1 MKKRRIVI
9 ISFVLAAVL
18 AVGVGFATV
27 ADTLFINGNFNF
39 RNAQEILGNKDAAI
53 KFTKNVE
60 TIPPQTATD
69 GAVSI
74 TASAADDI
82 ATLKVAI
89 NGVATAE
96 DATAVTPYVAT
107 ATFEVVYETT
117 DTSLDP
123 VNLTVTKEGSAL
135 DNVDGLVVTVEP
147 SKTTLK
153 VGETMKVTV
162 TVTYTPTV
170 EANNSGTEITDVFD
184 IKLVYDDG
192 TTAVNN

>member
-18 AVGVGFATV
+18 AVGVGFAAV

-53 KFTKNVE
+53 KFTENVV
-60 TIPPQTATD
+60 TNPPQTQTE

-89 NGVATAE
+89 NGVTTAE
-96 DATAVTPYVAT
+96 DATSVTPERKNR
-107 ATFEVVYETT
+107 TFDCKRQKCTVFIH
-117 DTSLDP
+117 LQP
-123 VNLTVTKEGSAL
+123 V
-135 DNVDGLVVTVEP
+135 
-147 SKTTLK
+147 
-153 VGETMKVTV
+153 
-162 TVTYTPTV
+162 
-170 EANNSGTEITDVFD
+170 
-184 IKLVYDDG
+184 
-192 TTAVNN
+192 

>member
-89 NGVATAE
+89 NGVTTADGATS
-96 DATAVTPYVAT
+96 VTPYVAT

-123 VNLTVTKEGSAL
+123 VNLTVTKDGNAL
-135 DNVDGLVVTVEP
+135 TIPGLEIDVNP

-153 VGETMKVTV
+153 VGETMTVTV

-170 EANNSGTEITDVFD
+170 DANNSGTEITDVFD

-192 TTAVNN
+192 TTAINN

>member
-60 TIPPQTATD
+60 TNPPQTATE

-89 NGVATAE
+89 NGVTTAE

-123 VNLTVTKEGSAL
+123 VNLTVTKEGGAL

-153 VGETMKVTV
+153 VGETMTVTV